1 MWFARRPINSWD
13 RNAFIS
19 DVKYGS
25 PSYTAQM
32 NHVDH
37 NMIIANVRAAA
48 DPFASSSKA
57 SSKLP
62 LLRSTARRKALTL
75 TMARRGTTSTTT
87 LCSRPTDGRW

>member
-48 DPFASSSKA
+48 APFASSSESLDGSCCCCCA
-57 SSKLP
+57 VRRVAR
-62 LLRSTARRKALTL
+62 LRH
-75 TMARRGTTSTTT
+75 
-87 LCSRPTDGRW
+87 